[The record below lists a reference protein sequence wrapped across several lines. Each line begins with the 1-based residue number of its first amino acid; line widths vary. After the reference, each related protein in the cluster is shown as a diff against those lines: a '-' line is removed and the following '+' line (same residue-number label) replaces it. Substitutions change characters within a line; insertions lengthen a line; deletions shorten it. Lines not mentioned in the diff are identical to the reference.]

1 MTTTWYPVLF
11 PEQCDGCQGSEK
23 PKCIEFCPHNVFAL
37 RGGKAFVANPQN
49 CVEGCVS
56 CMPLCPRKAIEFP
69 LHRSFRIC
77 ERPWTEGLKRITCRK
92 CGRVFWTNEE
102 RDLCWEC
109 SSSG

>member
-1 MTTTWYPVLF
+1 MTTTWYPIVF
-11 PEQCDGCQGSEK
+11 PDRCDGCQGSK
-23 PKCIEFCPHNVFAL
+23 PKCIDFCPHNVFAL

-77 ERPWTEGLKRITCRK
+77 ERSWTEGLKRITCRK